1 MSILVKLHANTLF
14 PKAKFSPNIVEIVE
28 IATLLSNIV
37 IYDTNLPSLSFVVLA
52 VKNLYSG
59 PDKYFL

>member
-28 IATLLSNIV
+28 NGKQDGMKHSKLSNWMNAYNVMYIV
-37 IYDTNLPSLSFVVLA
+37 IF
-52 VKNLYSG
+52 
-59 PDKYFL
+59 F